1 MTRSIARQVDPAY
14 ASRPELLCPA
24 PHPRSTGRWAPLHA
38 GRIAPTER
46 NPSEERRPGAGG
58 SRGLAGAEH
67 VESTR
72 DGSRAVD
79 DQPTGRRRR
88 SRPRG
93 EGREA
98 DRSALPADRDPP
110 ACARCIAGGGG
121 GGAPRSILGDA
132 RDALSPPEGA
142 RGRGFGR
149 YASELGLDVGRFGN
163 DRSSE
168 VVSTGS
174 SETSGAGSN
183 LARCVALRRC
193 SSTASCISA
202 ASTRRRCWRW

>member
-98 DRSALPADRDPP
+98 DRSALPADRDPR

-121 GGAPRSILGDA
+121 GRPPGSVWEMHEMLFHRQKALEDGDL
-132 RDALSPPEGA
+132 R
-142 RGRGFGR
+142 R
-149 YASELGLDVGRFGN
+149 YASELGLDVGRSETIEAAKW
-163 DRSSE
+163 SS
-168 VVSTGS
+168 SGS
-174 SETSGAGSN
+174 SEISGAGSN

-202 ASTRRRCWRW
+202 ATTRRRCWRW